1 VSARAARPP
10 VSRGGSDRA
19 QAAAAAAA
27 YPAPEPRHREPGI
40 HLSVVVAVHNG
51 AAVLARCLE
60 ALARS
65 DFPREYWEMI
75 VVDDAS
81 TDDTA
86 LIAAEQADVL
96 VLLPR
101 SARGPAYA
109 RNRGSE
115 VARAQNI
122 VFVDADVCVHR
133 DVLGRFDDFLERLPW
148 VSAVFGSYDASP
160 PAPGVVSQFRNLLH
174 HYVHQAN
181 PGEAETF
188 WSGCGAIRRDAFED
202 VQMFDEWHYS
212 RPEIEDIDMGRRLRR
227 AGYRI
232 VLRPE
237 IQCTH
242 LKRWTLSG
250 MLRTDFGSRGVPWM
264 RALLQEGALADFHA
278 LNLGWKERFCT
289 AASLAAAVAAVAGVL
304 TRSQVLLWV
313 ALSCWVAVFLLNLR
327 FYHFLWAVRG
337 TGQVMASVP
346 LHFLFYVTAAVAGF
360 GGYLAHVLFG
370 EPAALPA
377 VEAEAALDLNFWPPC
392 PRRPDEHLWRP
403 ITEPRS
409 PVDA

>member
-1 VSARAARPP
+1 VRQRVTWAPAAR
-10 VSRGGSDRA
+10 GGAGPADT
-19 QAAAAAAA
+19 AAAAVAHA
-27 YPAPEPRHREPGI
+27 APEPRQRKPGV

-51 AAVLARCLE
+51 AAVLARCLD

-65 DFPREYWEMI
+65 DLEREYWELI

-81 TDDTA
+81 TDDSA
-86 LIAAEQADVL
+86 LIAAEHADVL
-96 VLLPR
+96 LLLPNN
-101 SARGPAYA
+101 ARGPAYA

-115 VARAQNI
+115 IARAPNI
-122 VFVDADVCVHR
+122 VFIDADVCVHP
-133 DVLGRFDDFLERLPW
+133 DVLGRFDDFLARLPW

-160 PAPGVVSQFRNLLH
+160 PEPGVISQFRNLLH
-174 HYVHQAN
+174 HYVHQSN

-242 LKRWTLSG
+242 LKRWSLGG

-278 LNLGWKERFCT
+278 LNLDWKERFCT
-289 AASLAAAVAAVAGVL
+289 ALSLAGAVVAVAGL
-304 TRSQVLLWV
+304 LARSSTLLWL
-313 ALSCWVAVFLLNLR
+313 ALACWAAVFLLNLR
-327 FYHFLWAVRG
+327 FYRFLWHVRG
-337 TGQVMASVP
+337 TDQMLASVP
-346 LHFLFYVTAAVAGF
+346 LHFLFYVTAALAGM

-370 EPAALPA
+370 EPSALPA
-377 VEAEAALDLNFWPPC
+377 VEAEAALELNFWPPC

-409 PVDA
+409 SVGA